1 MPHEIGEM
9 SSPSVVFNRGLRYTK
24 VKRVSIPVSAPTAFP
39 GPLSPVAST
48 LFSLFATPSPQSSL
62 ALSGAYSTPSTFSI
76 RPSTLLDPPEK
87 IHPTISLTPEVQVTS
102 PPNVGVFP
110 PTPVASET
118 PYTGKTKADTS
129 TPTVDSRIFGASHN
143 ASSSIGT
150 TSSATTTAGTGSA
163 GYGSTQNTDG
173 LNKDNL
179 PGVIVGSILGVL
191 GFIAFVALICFF
203 LLRRRRRV
211 YGDTKSL
218 SSNGKLSRID
228 RNSVPTLT
236 SWAPRH
242 HSAFSFHAS
251 PASGQSPPNRIQ
263 FTHTPELTPP
273 KPILFHNPFSKSTEA
288 CIEAQLD
295 NRSPGTIPLNPFA
308 DPTSPNNNTTTVN
321 TSPTWK
327 QIRPSKP
334 NIIEWQP
341 QGHNSLVI
349 PRSLYGSD
357 HSLGSTIILP
367 GRNSSVGSLQ
377 VISYRL
383 SSPSAT
389 SPRVIDLSAKR
400 ISARSA
406 RSDPF
411 DLEVPVDAVHSRA

>member
-1 MPHEIGEM
+1 M
-9 SSPSVVFNRGLRYTK
+9 SSPSVIFNHGLRCTK
-24 VKRVSIPVSAPTAFP
+24 VKRVSIPVSVPAAPP
-39 GPLSPVAST
+39 GPSSPIAST
-48 LFSLFATPSPQSSL
+48 SFSLFVTPSPQSSL
-62 ALSGAYSTPSTFSI
+62 ALSGAYPTPSTFSI
-76 RPSTLLDPPEK
+76 RPSTLVEK
-87 IHPTISLTPEVQVTS
+87 IHPTISLTPEIQVTS

-118 PYTGKTKADTS
+118 SSTGKTGADIS
-129 TPTVDSRIFGASHN
+129 TPTVDSKIIGTSHST
-143 ASSSIGT
+143 SSSFGT
-150 TSSATTTAGTGSA
+150 APSATTTAGTGSA
-163 GYGSTQNTDG
+163 GDSSTQKTDG

-179 PGVIVGSILGVL
+179 PRVIVGSILGVL
-191 GFIAFVALICFF
+191 GFIAFVALICFL
-203 LLRRRRRV
+203 LLRRRQRM

-242 HSAFSFHAS
+242 CSVFSFHS
-251 PASGQSPPNRIQ
+251 PPSGKFPPNRIQ
-263 FTHTPELTPP
+263 LTPTPELTPP
-273 KPILFHNPFSKSTEA
+273 KQILFHNPFSKSTEA
-288 CIEAQLD
+288 CLEAQLE
-295 NRSPGTIPLNPFA
+295 NLGPPPNPFA
-308 DPTSPNNNTTTVN
+308 DSTSPNNTNTRTS

-327 QIRPSKP
+327 QVRPSKP

-341 QGHNSLVI
+341 QGQNSLII

-389 SPRVIDLSAKR
+389 SPRVIDLSARR
-400 ISARSA
+400 ISARSTRSA

-411 DLEVPVDAVHSRA
+411 DLEVPVDAVHTRA

>member
-1 MPHEIGEM
+1 M
-9 SSPSVVFNRGLRYTK
+9 SSPSVIFNRGLRCTK
-24 VKRVSIPVSAPTAFP
+24 VKRVSIPVSVPAASP
-39 GPLSPVAST
+39 GPLSPLAST
-48 LFSLFATPSPQSSL
+48 SFSLFATPLPQSSL

-118 PYTGKTKADTS
+118 SSTGSKTEADTS
-129 TPTVDSRIFGASHN
+129 TPTVDSRIFGASHS
-143 ASSSIGT
+143 ATSSIST
-150 TSSATTTAGTGSA
+150 TPSATTTAGTGSA
-163 GYGSTQNTDG
+163 GDSSTQKTDG

-179 PGVIVGSILGVL
+179 PRVIVGSILSVL
-191 GFIAFVALICFF
+191 GFIAFVALICFL
-203 LLRRRRRV
+203 LLRRRRRM

-218 SSNGKLSRID
+218 SSNGKLSQID

-242 HSAFSFHAS
+242 RSVFSFHS
-251 PASGQSPPNRIQ
+251 PPSGQSPPNRLQ
-263 FTHTPELTPP
+263 LTPTPELTPP
-273 KPILFHNPFSKSTEA
+273 KPVLFHNPFSKSTEA

-295 NRSPGTIPLNPFA
+295 NRGPGTILPNPFA
-308 DPTSPNNNTTTVN
+308 DPTSPNNTN

-327 QIRPSKP
+327 QVRPSKP

-341 QGHNSLVI
+341 QGQNSLVI

-389 SPRVIDLSAKR
+389 SPRVIDLSARR
-400 ISARSA
+400 ISARSARSA

>member
-1 MPHEIGEM
+1 M
-9 SSPSVVFNRGLRYTK
+9 SSASVVFNRGLRCTK
-24 VKRVSIPVSAPTAFP
+24 VKRDSIPVSVPTASP
-39 GPLSPVAST
+39 GPLSPLAST
-48 LFSLFATPSPQSSL
+48 SFSLFATPSPQSSS

-76 RPSTLLDPPEK
+76 RPSTLLDPPGK
-87 IHPTISLTPEVQVTS
+87 IHPTISLTPEVQVTA

-118 PYTGKTKADTS
+118 SSTGFNTEADTS
-129 TPTVDSRIFGASHN
+129 APTVDSRIFEASHS
-143 ASSSIGT
+143 ASSSIST
-150 TSSATTTAGTGSA
+150 TPSATTTAGTGSA
-163 GYGSTQNTDG
+163 GDSSTQKTDG

-179 PGVIVGSILGVL
+179 PRVIVGSILGVL
-191 GFIAFVALICFF
+191 GFIAFVALICFL
-203 LLRRRRRV
+203 LLRRRRRM
-211 YGDTKSL
+211 YGETKSL

-242 HSAFSFHAS
+242 RSVFSFHS
-251 PASGQSPPNRIQ
+251 PPSGQSPPNRIQ
-263 FTHTPELTPP
+263 LTPTPELTPP

-295 NRSPGTIPLNPFA
+295 NRSPGTILPYPFA
-308 DPTSPNNNTTTVN
+308 NPTSPNNNNTRTN

-341 QGHNSLVI
+341 QGQNSLVI

-389 SPRVIDLSAKR
+389 SPRVIDLSARR
-400 ISARSA
+400 ISARSARSA

-411 DLEVPVDAVHSRA
+411 DLEVPVDAVHARA